1 MDKQPDN
8 VGIEETLYDTVI
20 IGGGIAGLTAG
31 YMLRDKN
38 ILLLEQEDRFGGR
51 VFSEKVNG
59 ATNNIGTQ
67 YFGVEDSSFLHLI
80 KELGVEYITHDTK
93 SVPFTIFVNNKL
105 YTDMDS
111 MLSGKA
117 MLSALK
123 LMSITHRNM
132 KVFKE
137 LPMNHPRWRKL
148 AAKNIAEFLK
158 GYDPDLLGM
167 VNIYMRGACVAK
179 PERTSAGMGFVLVN
193 DIFST
198 ADMGFVTGGFQ
209 KITDALADKL
219 DGKAVCGAGVTRVE
233 ENDGIVTT
241 CYEKDGKEHVVK
253 SKSAV
258 TTVPPQ
264 IALKILPQLPDWKK
278 EALKKV
284 DYGPITVVSVFLNRD
299 IPWPRFFGHMSD
311 GTIYQGIIDTTF
323 NTEEDKNED
332 NPIIY
337 NFIISIPPD
346 EKKEIEAFFAKSDE
360 EIIDLILKD
369 FKKMLPE
376 VDDVEKYI
384 TGSKVTRFPIGELEL
399 SPEYFLEALPDLAK
413 PVGNIHFTGEYV
425 EKKNFVDG
433 ACFSGMRV
441 ACKLGSK
448 YIISEE
454 DIIAFPK
461 EPKWGAFGWA
471 TMICNVL
478 LIAWGF
484 LLPGGYGTT
493 LSIAAG
499 LLLVFTAAFPF
510 FLPPAKLAYKVLLAV
525 SIGIGGIIGLLATFI
540 GG

>member
-1 MDKQPDN
+1 MAKQLDN
-8 VGIEETLYDTVI
+8 AGKEETLYDTVI

-51 VFSEKVNG
+51 VLTEKVNG

-67 YFGVEDSSFLHLI
+67 FFTVEDSSFLHLI
-80 KELGVEYITHDTK
+80 KELGVEFITHDTN
-93 SVPFTIFVNNKL
+93 SVPFNIFVNNKL
-105 YTDMDS
+105 HTNMAS
-111 MLSGKA
+111 LLSGKA
-117 MLSALK
+117 MLSAIK
-123 LMSITHRNM
+123 IISITHRKM
-132 KVFKE
+132 KIFKE
-137 LPMNHPRWRKL
+137 LPMTHPRWREL
-148 AAKNIAEFLK
+148 ASKNIAEFLK
-158 GYDPDLLGM
+158 GYHPDLTELIK
-167 VNIYMRGACVAK
+167 IYMRGACVAK

-198 ADMGFVTGGFQ
+198 GDMGFVTGGFQ
-209 KITDALADKL
+209 QITDAMADKL

-241 CYEKDGKEHVVK
+241 WYEKDGKEHVVK
-253 SKSAV
+253 SKSVV

-264 IALKILPQLPDWKK
+264 IALKILPQLPNWKK
-278 EALKKV
+278 EALMKV
-284 DYGPITVVSVFLNRD
+284 DYGPITTVSVFLNRD
-299 IPWPRFFGHMSD
+299 IPWPRFFGNMSE
-311 GTIYQGIIDTTF
+311 GTIFQGLADVTF
-323 NTEEDKNED
+323 DTEEDKNEA

-337 NFIISIPPD
+337 NFIISIPPN

-360 EIIDLILKD
+360 EIINLTLKD

-376 VDDVEKYI
+376 AAEVEKYV

-413 PVGNIHFTGEYV
+413 PVGNIHFTGEYT

-448 YIISEE
+448 YITSEE

-461 EPKWGAFGWA
+461 EPNWGAFGWA
-471 TMICNVL
+471 TMIVNILLFVL
-478 LIAWGF
+478 GF
-484 LLPGGYGTT
+484 FLPGGYGTM
-493 LSIAAG
+493 LSIVSG
-499 LLLVFTAAFPF
+499 ILLIFTAAFPF
-510 FLPPAKLAYKVLLAV
+510 FFPPMKLIYQALLGV
-525 SIGIGGIIGLLATFI
+525 SIVFGGIIAVLARFI
-540 GG
+540 G